1 MGRRILVDVL
11 LGAVLAFG
19 SQVIQYGAYALG
31 LALGLA
37 FPYESAPVDPGAQAG
52 WVWQISTMSLI
63 AAVPVLVLTFGVAW
77 LLKTASLADGL
88 RQGAVW
94 AAVVIVWHL
103 GIGAL
108 NGTLAL
114 FGAFG
119 VWVYFLAFALGPI
132 AAGWLRGRR

>member
-1 MGRRILVDVL
+1 MGRKILVDVL

-19 SQVIQYGAYALG
+19 SQVIQYGAYLLG
-31 LALGLA
+31 LAFGLA
-37 FPYESAPVDPGAQAG
+37 FPYESAPVDPVSQPG
-52 WVWQISTMSLI
+52 WLWQISTMSLI

-77 LLKTASLADGL
+77 LVKTSSLTDGV
-88 RQGAVW
+88 RRGAIW

-119 VWVYFLAFALGPI
+119 VWVFFVAFALGPI
-132 AAGWLRGRR
+132 AAGWLRARR